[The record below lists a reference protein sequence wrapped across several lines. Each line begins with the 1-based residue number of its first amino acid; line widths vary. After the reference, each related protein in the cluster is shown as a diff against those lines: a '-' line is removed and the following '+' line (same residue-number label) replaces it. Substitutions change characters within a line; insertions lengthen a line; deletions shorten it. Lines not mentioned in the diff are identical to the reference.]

1 MSGDRMRTIEAATPL
16 DDTRLG
22 LRWSDGTETEITLKR
37 HVRATLGEAAQF
49 RAVAIGDWGHSLI
62 WPNGIELSADSLWLE
77 TLTAIGRDDAR
88 RFLEWRLANG
98 LSLGKAAEALG
109 LSRRTIAY
117 YSNGERRIPKAILLA
132 CKGWDA
138 LHRNRKAA

>member
-1 MSGDRMRTIEAATPL
+1 MSGERMRTIEAATPL

-22 LRWSDGTETEITLKR
+22 LRWSDGTEAEITLKR
-37 HVRATLGEAAQF
+37 HVRAALGDAAQF
-49 RAVAIGDWGHSLI
+49 RGVAIGDWGHSLI
-62 WPNGIELSADSLWLE
+62 WPNGIELGADSLWLE

-88 RFLEWRLANG
+88 RFLEWRSANG
-98 LSLGKAAEALG
+98 LSLARAAEELG

-117 YSNGERRIPKAILLA
+117 YSNGDRPVPKAILLA

-138 LHRNRKAA
+138 IHPRRKAA